1 VRVVRVKL
9 HSDRLH
15 NLYSS
20 LMLRDLNKEG
30 ETGEGDTKR
39 MRETIKA
46 DRILVVKTPEKR
58 QHRIPRRS

>member
-1 VRVVRVKL
+1 
-9 HSDRLH
+9 
-15 NLYSS
+15 
-20 LMLRDLNKEG
+20 MLRDLNKEG